1 MNKNKIDLKFS
12 VLVLIIAVA
21 AISRFLPHPP
31 NVTPV
36 GAMAL
41 FGAAHFAKKWL
52 AFLVPFLALWVSNLV
67 FDNIIFAG
75 YYEGF
80 QWFGQPWVMLGFAL
94 IVAFGFINLKKI
106 TTSRLVFSS
115 LVASAIF
122 FLVSNFGA
130 WLQMGMYPKT
140 LEGLIAAYTAGIPLF
155 INTIAGDLFYVAV
168 LFGAYVLVKRSVPS
182 LQMTK

>member
-1 MNKNKIDLKFS
+1 MNTNKIDLKFG
-12 VLVLIIAVA
+12 VLVMIVIVA
-21 AISRFLPHPP
+21 ALSRFLPHPP

-67 FDNIIFAG
+67 FDNIIFAQ

-94 IVAFGFINLKKI
+94 IVAFGFINLKKV
-106 TTSRLVFSS
+106 TTSKLIGSS
-115 LVASAIF
+115 VVASALF

-130 WLQMGMYPKT
+130 WMQMGMYPKT
-140 LEGLIAAYTAGIPLF
+140 FEGLMAAYYAGLPF
-155 INTIAGDLFYVAV
+155 FFNTVAGDLFYVAV
-168 LFGAYVLVKRSVPS
+168 LFGAYELVKKAVPS
-182 LQMTK
+182 LNLAK